1 MSSFPIVA
9 VSAAIRR
16 DPDSSPVL
24 RLRATYLSALEN
36 ARLVPLAVPP
46 MPALERAHD
55 VLAVADA
62 LLLTGGEDVDPARY
76 GEAPHPRL
84 GTVSQARDAWEI
96 ALVNA
101 ARERNLPVLA
111 ICRGAQILNVALGG
125 TLIQDIPSEIDTGID
140 HDPDRARTERT
151 HTVEVAAESK
161 LARAIGVTRLEVNS
175 VHHQAVRR
183 VAPSLRVVATAPDGV
198 IEGVETA
205 PDDPWWCV
213 GVQWHPED
221 TVASGAG
228 WDRMLFD
235 SFGAVAGAA
244 R

>member
-1 MSSFPIVA
+1 MA
-9 VSAAIRR
+9 
-16 DPDSSPVL
+16 
-24 RLRATYLSALEN
+24 ALEG
-36 ARLVPLAVPP
+36 AR
-46 MPALERAHD
+46 D

-62 LLLTGGEDVDPARY
+62 LVLTGGEDVDPARY
-76 GEAPHPRL
+76 GETPHPRL
-84 GTVSQARDAWEI
+84 GTVSQVRDAWEI
-96 ALVNA
+96 ALVNE
-101 ARERNLPVLA
+101 ARARRLPVLA
-111 ICRGAQILNVALGG
+111 ICRGIQILNVALGG
-125 TLIQDIPSEIDTGID
+125 TLIQDIPSEIDTEID

-151 HTVEVAAESK
+151 HMVEVAGESR

-183 VAPSLRVVATAPDGV
+183 VAPTLRVVATAPDGV

-221 TVASGAG
+221 TVESGAG
-228 WDRMLFD
+228 WDRMLFE
-235 SFGAVAGAA
+235 SFGAVAAGS

>member
-1 MSSFPIVA
+1 M
-9 VSAAIRR
+9 SAAIRR

-36 ARLVPLAVPP
+36 AGLVPLAVAPIS
-46 MPALERAHD
+46 ALERAHD
-55 VLAVADA
+55 VLAATSA
-62 LLLTGGEDVDPARY
+62 LVLTGGEDVDPARY

-84 GTVSQARDAWEI
+84 GAVSGERDAWEI
-96 ALVNA
+96 ALVHA
-101 ARERNLPVLA
+101 ARERKLPVLA
-111 ICRGAQILNVALGG
+111 ICRGVQILNVALGG
-125 TLIQDIPSEIDTGID
+125 TLIQDIPSEIDSEIN
-140 HDPDRARTERT
+140 HDPDHPRTQRT
-151 HTVEVAAESK
+151 HSVEVMTDSR
-161 LARAIGVTRLEVNS
+161 LARAIGVTRLDVNS

-183 VAPSLRVVATAPDGV
+183 VAPSLRIVATAPDGV

-228 WDRMLFD
+228 WDRMLFE
-235 SFGAVAGAA
+235 SFGAIAGAS

>member
-1 MSSFPIVA
+1 MA
-9 VSAAIRR
+9 
-16 DPDSSPVL
+16 
-24 RLRATYLSALEN
+24 ALEG
-36 ARLVPLAVPP
+36 AR
-46 MPALERAHD
+46 D

-62 LLLTGGEDVDPARY
+62 LVLTGGEDVDPARY
-76 GEAPHPRL
+76 GETPHPRL
-84 GTVSQARDAWEI
+84 GTVSQVRDAWEI
-96 ALVNA
+96 ALVNE
-101 ARERNLPVLA
+101 ARARRLPVLA
-111 ICRGAQILNVALGG
+111 ICRGIQILNVALGG
-125 TLIQDIPSEIDTGID
+125 TLIQDIPSEIDTEID

-151 HTVEVAAESK
+151 HTVEVAGESR

-183 VAPSLRVVATAPDGV
+183 VAPTLRVVATAPDGV

-221 TVASGAG
+221 TVESGAG
-228 WDRMLFD
+228 WDRMLFE
-235 SFGAVAGAA
+235 SFGAVAAGS